1 MYVGKKYR
9 IQPRSFRH
17 RIRENF
23 GQFYDDNHLMGL
35 DPFDHT
41 LFPGNYEPPAKVREK
56 DESYTIEL
64 MIPGF
69 KKEEVDINVV
79 GDCLVVKG
87 NKESDLMEES
97 QEYIH
102 HEHVVNGFR
111 REFFL
116 NPVTDR
122 DNVEASFDHGMLKI
136 TLHKLPDKVE
146 KKEVVIG

>member
-1 MYVGKKYR
+1 MYIGKKFR

-23 GQFYDDNHLMGL
+23 GHFFDENHLMGL

-41 LFPGNYEPPAKVREK
+41 LFPGKYEPPANVKEK

-69 KKEEVDINVV
+69 TKEEVDISVA
-79 GDCLVVKG
+79 GDCLVVEGK
-87 NKESDLMEES
+87 KEKDVMEES
-97 QEYIH
+97 QAYIH
-102 HEHVVNGFR
+102 HEHVVNGFK

-116 NPVTDR
+116 NPITDR
-122 DNVEASFDHGMLKI
+122 DNIEANFEHGMLKI
-136 TLHKLPDKVE
+136 TLHKLPEKLG
-146 KKEVVIG
+146 KKEVAIS